1 MPKKGWRKPIVGDVD
16 DPDGLVAWTQRYV
29 EELKVKGYSV
39 HSVKNTRGCL
49 LLFVEW
55 AFHRDVHRPDQVTA
69 DLLARHQRAL
79 FYRRKSNGTALTLSS
94 QRQRLQKVRGF
105 FRWLTRRGVIASDPA
120 AELQLPRQERRLPTS
135 VLSAREVER
144 VLALADVEKPLG
156 IRDRTIME
164 VLYSTGIRRTE
175 LCRLRIA
182 DIDAERGTVVVR
194 EGKGRKDRVVPIG
207 ARALDWVDRYLTEVR
222 PNLVGVPGHATLFVN
237 HAGVPLPPARLTQ
250 LMRRYLARAD
260 LGKSG
265 ACHIFRHTM
274 ATLMLEGGA
283 DVRLIQ
289 EILGH
294 AELSTTEIYTRV
306 DITHLKAVHARTHPG
321 ATAGPARRGPEAE

>member
-1 MPKKGWRKPIVGDVD
+1 M
-16 DPDGLVAWTQRYV
+16 AF
-29 EELKVKGYSV
+29 SV
-39 HSVKNTRGCL
+39 VVLPRHWPCGSSRL
-49 LLFVEW
+49 
-55 AFHRDVHRPDQVTA
+55 AAPHRPV
-69 DLLARHQRAL
+69 
-79 FYRRKSNGTALTLSS
+79 
-94 QRQRLQKVRGF
+94 
-105 FRWLTRRGVIASDPA
+105 WC
-120 AELQLPRQERRLPTS
+120 
-135 VLSAREVER
+135 
-144 VLALADVEKPLG
+144 
-156 IRDRTIME
+156 
-164 VLYSTGIRRTE
+164 RRTE

-222 PNLVGVPGHATLFVN
+222 PNLVGVPGHATLFVG
-237 HAGVPLPPARLTQ
+237 HTGVPLPPARLTQ

-321 ATAGPARRGPEAE
+321 ATLRPTTRRDREDG